1 MRSEAGK
8 EEHRN
13 INFTHHPTLRMM
25 IFMSGKKTET
35 QQRAIGLRD
44 GSYAENPEEQLEEA
58 KIHTNPYLPQLQS
71 AE

>member
-1 MRSEAGK
+1 
-8 EEHRN
+8 
-13 INFTHHPTLRMM
+13 MM